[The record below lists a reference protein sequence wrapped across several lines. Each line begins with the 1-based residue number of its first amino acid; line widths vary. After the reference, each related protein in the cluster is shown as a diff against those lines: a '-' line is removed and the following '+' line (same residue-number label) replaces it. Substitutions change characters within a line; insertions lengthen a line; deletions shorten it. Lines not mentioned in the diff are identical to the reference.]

1 MRYFPELG
9 NWQNTHGQVCQ
20 EAPAHIQDTA
30 QRRLCSLLSSILTH
44 PTYLMPVALLCLLPA
59 QTEMGKL
66 LLLLLLGAF
75 VLVLIQGEN
84 ESSKAEEGVRSGA
97 QDN

>member
-1 MRYFPELG
+1 
-9 NWQNTHGQVCQ
+9 
-20 EAPAHIQDTA
+20 
-30 QRRLCSLLSSILTH
+30 
-44 PTYLMPVALLCLLPA
+44 
-59 QTEMGKL
+59 MGKL